1 LVDDAAL
8 TAKEREPLEIEA
20 EKVLVCIGR
29 SPLSRAIGLETLGV
43 ACDER
48 GWIMADAGL
57 RTNVS
62 GVYAIGDILGPG
74 RVMLAHVASA
84 EGLVAAENATGG
96 DVKMDYRAVPS
107 AIFTMPEVGNVGLTE
122 AQAIEAGLDVRAD
135 SVLLRTLGK
144 AQAMGE
150 LAGEAKLISERTTGR
165 ILGVHIVGA
174 HATDLIAEGGLAVQ
188 NGLTVDQVAATIHA
202 HPTLGEAMLEVS
214 LKAMDRALHG

>member
-1 LVDDAAL
+1 
-8 TAKEREPLEIEA
+8 
-20 EKVLVCIGR
+20 
-29 SPLSRAIGLETLGV
+29 
-43 ACDER
+43 
-48 GWIMADAGL
+48 
-57 RTNVS
+57 
-62 GVYAIGDILGPG
+62 
-74 RVMLAHVASA
+74 
-84 EGLVAAENATGG
+84 
-96 DVKMDYRAVPS
+96 
-107 AIFTMPEVGNVGLTE
+107 VGLTE